1 MESSSSYCP
10 FDGLPTEIMYNIFD
24 YLDHESRKSASL
36 ACRRWEQI
44 YSNYFT
50 KRLVLCNYRCNDQSD
65 FIRYGD
71 PTTGDP
77 ASMLK
82 HTQRPYRKMHLNLF
96 FKDEKSILV
105 DRKVSNALGE
115 LFQPRWLQQLVVLKL
130 GMALSPER
138 FTVQLSDA
146 VAKMDHLQELRLHFM
161 REDSDWPLFSKLKL
175 VNASLNMLE
184 VQDRLVLNHV
194 IPYVVD
200 CSNMRK
206 LDIAHCTDVDSTIGV
221 LGVAQKVGS
230 SWWRL
235 EPVEEL
241 CLVDDLNSFFRPN
254 VSMEWFYQQMPY
266 LRKLHFNGYTL
277 RETMLRFICGS
288 CVQLEELILS
298 TVLVDTP
305 NVLCHLSKLPRLRRF
320 GICEIIGR
328 REPLTFASVRLPK
341 LEELLLGRLPLD
353 WQSLASVQPISWLKI
368 KLGSQQVA
376 PICEV
381 LCGQFVQLRL
391 LWIDFYTF
399 RHYRELL
406 AELPKMN
413 SLETLV
419 LENVVYL
426 CSLKA
431 LPPLPQ
437 LKRLIIY
444 RCSKKV
450 YERFHNNDAL
460 LANLVRDIQWTG
472 VDDRVTEVLIELF
485 KPRWLQQLVVLKLGM
500 RVYPEKFTVELSDAV
515 AKMDHL
521 QELDLSLM
529 RCTKDWPLFSQLKVK
544 NATLDK
550 LKVHGVWPGVIDCPN
565 LRALELDFPLHNEYK
580 QYLLHQKEEPCW
592 SMKQLQELCI
602 RGGLTFREQ
611 EVVDLSTGMEQFCKP
626 MPQIK
631 RLYFDYFIVSERLLR
646 IICESFVHLESL
658 MLHILKM
665 DDSNALRHLE
675 KLPNLHLNAGNACP
689 RER

>member
-10 FDGLPTEIMYNIFD
+10 FDGLPTEILKMIFD
-24 YLDHESRKSASL
+24 RLDFVSLKSISVTCRRFERL
-36 ACRRWEQI
+36 FTEWYACR
-44 YSNYFT
+44 FT
-50 KRLVLCNYRCNDQSD
+50 LRIDDATRNAGCDVSYDYVNAIEKMHAVVEILAHS
-65 FIRYGD
+65 
-71 PTTGDP
+71 
-77 ASMLK
+77 
-82 HTQRPYRKMHLNLF
+82 QRPYRKAHLDLQQT
-96 FKDEKSILV
+96 LV
-105 DRKVSNALGE
+105 TSVQKYAVLCKLLE
-115 LFQPRWLQQLVVLKL
+115 PRWLSPLTVLKL
-130 GMALSPER
+130 ELGRESWMFAEDI
-138 FTVQLSDA
+138 SDA
-146 VAKMDHLQELRLHFM
+146 VPKMDCLLELHLRFTELDPGTN
-161 REDSDWPLFSKLKL
+161 ECSTLKL
-175 VNASLNMLE
+175 TNASL
-184 VQDRLVLNHV
+184 QRLVLNHV

-460 LANLVRDIQWTG
+460 LANLVRDIQWIG
-472 VDDRVTEVLIELF
+472 VGMNTSDERGITDTIE
-485 KPRWLQQLVVLKLGM
+485 
-500 RVYPEKFTVELSDAV
+500 
-515 AKMDHL
+515 H
-521 QELDLSLM
+521 
-529 RCTKDWPLFSQLKVK
+529 
-544 NATLDK
+544 
-550 LKVHGVWPGVIDCPN
+550 
-565 LRALELDFPLHNEYK
+565 
-580 QYLLHQKEEPCW
+580 
-592 SMKQLQELCI
+592 
-602 RGGLTFREQ
+602 
-611 EVVDLSTGMEQFCKP
+611 
-626 MPQIK
+626 
-631 RLYFDYFIVSERLLR
+631 
-646 IICESFVHLESL
+646 
-658 MLHILKM
+658 
-665 DDSNALRHLE
+665 
-675 KLPNLHLNAGNACP
+675 KLPEHKCY
-689 RER
+689 